1 MEVEPFRNK
10 TEKPS
15 MDHPH
20 TTTSDAARVLR
31 KRRKRRNICFGA
43 IALLVFIIILI
54 IILAFTVFKAKRP
67 VTTVDSVS
75 LSDLNFS
82 VDLARF
88 RVLLNATL
96 DVDLSIKNPNK
107 VGFKYRDSNAQLNY
121 RGQQIGEAPIPA
133 GKISAD
139 QTVPMNLT
147 LTVMADRLIYNS
159 RFFSDVTT
167 GGVLPLYAV
176 TRISGKVNVMNLFK
190 IQPMTFSPTILAMPS
205 LRPWSDTSSTRLRTF
220 SAP

>member
-43 IALLVFIIILI
+43 IAL
-54 IILAFTVFKAKRP
+54 
-67 VTTVDSVS
+67 
-75 LSDLNFS
+75 
-82 VDLARF
+82 F

-190 IQPMTFSPTILAMPS
+190 IQVE
-205 LRPWSDTSSTRLRTF
+205 SSTTCDFTVFLSNSSVGDQNCKYKTKF
-220 SAP
+220 